1 MSYVSNLLTLTTYEI
16 ECIDENISFLIL
28 QQKRLCI
35 KLMLG
40 IGYQKD
46 EWLQIVIETLRKMNF
61 QVYFEQYHMEQE
73 LTKHL
78 IFNRTEL
85 DAAINKS
92 LPSES
97 DTENGLIW
105 LDLTME

>member
-1 MSYVSNLLTLTTYEI
+1 LIEKELYLGEPFMSYVSNLLILTTYEI
-16 ECIDENISFLIL
+16 ECFDENLSFIIL

-61 QVYFEQYHMEQE
+61 QVYYE
-73 LTKHL
+73 
-78 IFNRTEL
+78 
-85 DAAINKS
+85 
-92 LPSES
+92 
-97 DTENGLIW
+97 
-105 LDLTME
+105 

>member
-1 MSYVSNLLTLTTYEI
+1 
-16 ECIDENISFLIL
+16 
-28 QQKRLCI
+28 
-35 KLMLG
+35 
-40 IGYQKD
+40 
-46 EWLQIVIETLRKMNF
+46 
-61 QVYFEQYHMEQE
+61 MEQE
-73 LTKHL
+73 LTRHL